1 MIVVF
6 MISAKNVKTI
16 EPKRAGKKPSTS
28 NPGERYPANINNKE
42 FITNVKIPRV
52 KMFIGR
58 VMNTIKGLT
67 KILISAIIT
76 VTSIAL

>member
-1 MIVVF
+1 MFITN
-6 MISAKNVKTI
+6 AKNASTI
-16 EPKRAGKKPSTS
+16 EPKNADKNPLTS
-28 NPGERYPANINNKE
+28 NPGERYPASIKRNE

-52 KMFIGR
+52 KIFIGR
-58 VMNTIKGLT
+58 VIKTINGLT